1 LGEYGTAYSTHSA
14 DDIIGRL
21 CDDVAESHA
30 GDITVK
36 GYAVTAITKICAFEI
51 SADRQVH
58 LIPEVCTSFLVI
70 FFTFGELTLL

>member
-36 GYAVTAITKICAFEI
+36 ITKLWNFFRVMQ
-51 SADRQVH
+51 SQPSPRFVH
-58 LIPEVCTSFLVI
+58 LRSVQTDKCI
-70 FFTFGELTLL
+70 